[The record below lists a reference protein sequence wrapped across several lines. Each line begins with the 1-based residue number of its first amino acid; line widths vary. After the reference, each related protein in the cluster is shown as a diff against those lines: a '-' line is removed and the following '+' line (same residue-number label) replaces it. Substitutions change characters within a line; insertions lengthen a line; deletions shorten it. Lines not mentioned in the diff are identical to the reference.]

1 MSEQTKAGHKAAQK
15 VGGVRVKEHAQKPKN
30 DTETPVTGIA
40 NAFSPKAEVIMTNTS
55 GVDQQIDPKKLG
67 DPKDMPH
74 LQPKPSN
81 NPKGGK
87 GAAGNPKKIQQP
99 EKFNNQH

>member
-1 MSEQTKAGHKAAQK
+1 MTAERAKKLAAQRKPEYTGQLVCLVKSAANLHGKDK
-15 VGGVRVKEHAQKPKN
+15 VNKVFFFKG
-30 DTETPVTGIA
+30 
-40 NAFSPKAEVIMTNTS
+40 

-81 NPKGGK
+81 NPKGIVFCFEFF
-87 GAAGNPKKIQQP
+87 KIFIYFQ
-99 EKFNNQH
+99 FVNRW